1 MTSTEAV
8 IAYLELNKSP
18 GDAVTLTLTDVD
30 GRQRDLQ
37 VQLGARPSVADRE
50 QPPQG
55 FPFP

>member
-1 MTSTEAV
+1 V
-8 IAYLELNKSP
+8 IAYLELYKSP
-18 GDAVTLTLTDVD
+18 GDSVTLTLTDID